1 MERWLG
7 WRELEA
13 EWWLVVSVYTV
24 EGSSDTHSDE
34 QTKIY
39 PMRRLKE
46 SRGEEKRILRRT
58 VEVGREESKGS
69 KVNWMSV
76 LWFPRER
83 HVQ

>member
-1 MERWLG
+1 M
-7 WRELEA
+7 
-13 EWWLVVSVYTV
+13 YTV

-46 SRGEEKRILRRT
+46 SWGEQKRILRRS
-58 VEVGREESKGS
+58 VEVDRKESKGS
-69 KVNWMSV
+69 KVNWMGV

-83 HVQ
+83 YV